1 MENFMKFKTIFGEV
15 IDTPCVGCVVNDN
28 SKFNEGRIFQ
38 TKLWDISQDFEIPY
52 PGMIVISPMRH
63 VSNYIDLSEEELHE
77 LQQLIIL
84 CKKAI
89 VNIFNCPKVAYMFY
103 DKPNGHI
110 HFVIIPLHGLV
121 EINDKYAVLSEL
133 FAKAPDLLKDK
144 QNMQR
149 VVKAIDDLKTYFQNI
164 TL

>member
-1 MENFMKFKTIFGEV
+1 MKFTTIFGDV
-15 IDTPCVGCVVNDN
+15 IDTPCIGCVVMDN
-28 SKFNEGRIFQ
+28 SKFKEGRIFQ
-38 TKLWDISQDFEIPY
+38 TKLWDVSQDFEIPY

-63 VSNYIDLSEEELHE
+63 VSNYMDLSDEEMHELH
-77 LQQLIIL
+77 QLTIF
-84 CKKAI
+84 CKKAFMD
-89 VNIFNCPKVAYMFY
+89 IFDCQKLAYMFY
-103 DKPNGHI
+103 EKPNGHV

-133 FAKAPDLLKDK
+133 FSKAPTLLNDK

-149 VVKAIDDLKTYFQNI
+149 VVTAIDNLRTYFQNI

>member
-1 MENFMKFKTIFGEV
+1 MKFTTIFGDV
-15 IDTPCVGCVVNDN
+15 IDTPCIGCVVMDN
-28 SKFNEGRIFQ
+28 SKFKEGRIFQ
-38 TKLWDISQDFEIPY
+38 TKLWDVSQDFEIPY

-63 VSNYIDLSEEELHE
+63 VSNYMDLSDEEMHELH
-77 LQQLIIL
+77 QLTIF
-84 CKKAI
+84 CKKACMD
-89 VNIFNCPKVAYMFY
+89 IFDCQKLAYMFY
-103 DKPNGHI
+103 EKPNGHV

-133 FAKAPDLLKDK
+133 FSKAPTLLNDK

-149 VVKAIDDLKTYFQNI
+149 VVTAIDNLRTYFQNI